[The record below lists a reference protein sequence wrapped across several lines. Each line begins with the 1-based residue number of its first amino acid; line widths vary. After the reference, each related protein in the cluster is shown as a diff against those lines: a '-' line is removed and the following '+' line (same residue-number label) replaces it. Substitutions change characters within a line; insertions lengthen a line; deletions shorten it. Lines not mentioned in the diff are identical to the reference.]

1 MGIFRKISFNPF
13 IEITFSAYNKRNDVK
28 GVIRCTLLAT
38 IGLPLTIVILVI
50 IGFYKLFIKKKRITF
65 YTPFD
70 NITGQTISEFH
81 EEQKVLVSE
90 DEDEDEDGDGNK
102 KNNLAQARLFF
113 VSA

>member
-1 MGIFRKISFNPF
+1 MDPL
-13 IEITFSAYNKRNDVK
+13 
-28 GVIRCTLLAT
+28 LLAT

-90 DEDEDEDGDGNK
+90 DEDEDGDGNK

-113 VSA
+113 VSAENVYSMSMLLQN